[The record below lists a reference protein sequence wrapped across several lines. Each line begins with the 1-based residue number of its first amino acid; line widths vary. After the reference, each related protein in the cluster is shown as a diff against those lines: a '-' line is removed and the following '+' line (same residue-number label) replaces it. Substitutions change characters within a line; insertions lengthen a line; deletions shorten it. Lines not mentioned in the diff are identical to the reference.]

1 MVWCLPMASRIRN
14 DEQLPWYRRGSHRW
28 TPFRDVPWKRL
39 WLFMT
44 AVFLLFSVNGF
55 FIDLVSGAR
64 EPYAIV
70 IASAIAWGLDAALS
84 ILIVTRLPR
93 WMLVVLIALQFVL
106 IRLLDWL
113 SLWMPAAFHV
123 SRVSPDAGMKFAA
136 SGILAVVVLS
146 YAFFLR
152 FFRVEGQAS
161 MRVRRELELAHGIQ
175 ATLVPPIALG
185 TARWQIYGISRPSE
199 KVGGDLVD
207 VVRLDGGDT
216 VAYLADIAGHGLPA
230 GILMGM
236 LKTAVRTAL
245 RETEA
250 SAAESTLPRLLEK
263 LNRVLPEV
271 KEPQMYATLTAFRL
285 SEDGTVWYS
294 MAASPPILHWRA
306 TGPQRLEESQFPL
319 GLLPVGQFTGNR
331 MEVAPGDVLAVAT
344 DGILEVC
351 DRQGLEYGVDG
362 VERVMARQAR
372 ETLES
377 MAAAILSD
385 VQSFGPQV
393 DDQTLLL
400 MRRLA

>member
-1 MVWCLPMASRIRN
+1 MPMPHPIRS
-14 DEQLPWYRRGSHRW
+14 ESQLPWYRQGIRRW

-39 WLFMT
+39 WLLLT

-55 FIDLVSGAR
+55 FNDLIEGAR
-64 EPYAIV
+64 EPIPLVITVAIL
-70 IASAIAWGLDAALS
+70 WGLDVMFCTV
-84 ILIVTRLPR
+84 IVTRLPR
-93 WMLVVLIALQFVL
+93 WVLAVLVAYQFVL
-106 IRLLDWL
+106 MRLLRWL
-113 SLWMPAAFHV
+113 RHWMPAEFHLKP
-123 SRVSPDAGMKFAA
+123 VSPDVGMQFAA
-136 SGILAVVVLS
+136 SGIMVVVLVS
-146 YAFFLR
+146 YFFFVR
-152 FFRVEGQAS
+152 FFRVEAQES

-175 ATLVPPIALG
+175 ATLVPPIALE
-185 TARWQIYGISRPSE
+185 TARWEIYGISWPSD

-207 VVRLDGGDT
+207 VVRLDGGAT

-250 SAAESTLPRLLEK
+250 SAAESTLPRLLAK

-285 SEDGTVWYS
+285 SEDGNAWYAT
-294 MAASPPILHWRA
+294 AASPPILHWRDS
-306 TGPQRLEESQFPL
+306 GPRRLEERQFPL
-319 GLLPVGQFTGNR
+319 GLLPVSEFSGNR
-331 MEVAPGDVLAVAT
+331 MDVAPGDVLAVAT

-351 DRQGLEYGVDG
+351 DRQGEEYGVAA
-362 VERVMARQAR
+362 VERVVAR
-372 ETLES
+372 EAQHSLES

-385 VQSFGPQV
+385 VQNFGPQM

-400 MRRLA
+400 IRRLR